1 MVVCKSSD
9 LLLSCTC
16 GAEAFKAGLLAAD
29 QEAFVAT
36 SRHRDGHSH
45 EAVGIAAVG
54 ACEVGVALGFG
65 AVVGKLEVLRP
76 FLDKCFMYEADLR
89 EALECAVDCDF
100 IEAVS
105 AQSFCNLVLAEG
117 LGGFQ

>member
-1 MVVCKSSD
+1 MVVCTSSD

-16 GAEAFKAGLLAAD
+16 GTEAFEAGLLAAD

-65 AVVGKLEVLRP
+65 AVVGKLEVLRS
-76 FLDKCFMYEADLR
+76 FLDKCFMHEADLR

-105 AQSFCNLVLAEG
+105 AQSFCNLVLADG
-117 LGGFQ
+117 SVGF